1 MSSGIFVIVGDMMML
16 VEGYEYNG
24 DVKFSH

>member
-1 MSSGIFVIVGDMMML
+1 MSSRIFAIVGDMMML
-16 VEGYEYNG
+16 VERYEYNG